1 MPTLDFDEI
10 VAPPQDAGFDEI
22 VAPQPSAPSF
32 SDIARNAGSAA
43 IETVKGLVPTSLHD
57 FERMVNPLET
67 AIPEVANAAGAV
79 RDWIGGGKS
88 ADQIAQ
94 ERFPES
100 QLLTNADKTPAY
112 SKERFAAGFNT
123 LAQLGMLA
131 AAGRGERAVAERP
144 RVIPAEIVFDEVVP
158 PNGKRMALP
167 APAEEPR
174 AGSGD
179 LAAAPVEVVPQG
191 GGIPIE
197 GLEDFRS
204 PATEAASAPIS
215 FRDDPDLSA
224 SRKIQLDDAASA
236 AGLSEEQIANL
247 TFTDAAAIESAQ
259 YRDALRQEQTNAST
273 QPAATSADLRP
284 LRSGVGEET
293 SLQQQGEIAPAGEAQ
308 DAPTPEEIA
317 RREYEQSLVDDANA
331 AQNAQGD
338 ELHQAIISAGGLPS
352 KLSEARG
359 PFAGEL
365 ARIED
370 AVRNPLRRERL
381 PDTLRLFRQDAPD
394 VDELATRLRDRG
406 FDVQTPADLL
416 SLAEDRYTTGRQ
428 VYGQPELARVFASG
442 TSAPSKFSPNRSEHS
457 ASKRP
462 AEQDIESAA
471 NLRSPA
477 FPQKRSTPVLRAA
490 HESASS
496 LDQQRA
502 VQTSPSGSSVEPASP
517 RPHGIALPRSDQAKT
532 FAAGA
537 AAPQPH
543 APPRPRA
550 PTPPPAVPNPTAA
563 LAVVPVRSWWQE
575 RTLGLRKIVAPQTID
590 APARMV
596 ANIIRDYNGQLAN
609 KIAQADHALADA
621 RKSFDRTPVPRS
633 WQYDPALPLPRNYAF
648 MAESERGGKG
658 LSPDDL
664 KLKTQLDSMFA
675 EAVDEVHRVKPA
687 ALKSLIQDYFPHIWE
702 DPEKARNAFAS
713 IVGSRPLEG
722 PKGFLKQRTLAYV
735 EDGLKMGLRP
745 ISDNPI
751 DVVLTKLHEVHRFVA
766 AQDMLGE
773 AKAIGARKFVYIFEK
788 APDGWVKVDD
798 PTSTVHGPPFV
809 TVPEAFDEQMRVKT
823 VELLKS
829 LGVPNERVASLG
841 KSQRWGEASDARNPA
856 NNLAGDIRTKF
867 AGPLSVYWHE
877 LGHVLEFRYKW
888 LDAIAP
894 LRRYPKGYDGQI
906 VERQRDNFGGKS
918 VIEDELRRLAD
929 LRSPQQPPKDSFKS
943 YIRSRDEKA
952 AVMLEAYVHAPARMQ
967 QVAPHL
973 YNRVRKFIAA
983 HPELAP
989 IEEIRP
995 SLVIGS
1001 SKQQIPVGGMVTLGH
1016 YYMPEGAA
1024 AVFNNYLS
1032 PGLQRFGVIR
1042 SIRQSTNVLSGM
1054 QLGFSAFHAGFTSID
1069 AAVSQFA
1076 LALRYASEGKLG
1088 KAIEKTLTTPAAP
1101 VTNYLLGSKVRRAML
1116 EPTYG
1121 TPEIQNIAQLAV
1133 KAGLRA
1139 SADPFW
1145 QTHITRNMMRAW
1157 HEGGVKGYAGTILR
1171 APFAASEQLMRP
1183 ILEHLVPR
1191 QKLGVFAGM
1200 AQAHIERLGPNADIH
1215 AVRDALARA
1224 ADSTEDRMG
1233 QMTYDNLFYNKA
1245 VRDAALLG
1253 FRAYGWTFGKY
1264 RALFGGVGDT
1274 LRLPGRVASGE
1285 PFLTDRMA
1293 YLLALPIV
1301 AAGIGSV
1308 MNYAMTGQAPQ
1319 DWKDALMPRTG
1330 KLDRNGNPQRLS
1342 LPTYIKDIL
1351 SDWHDF
1357 PDTKKM
1363 LVSVGHKL
1371 NPWFSVAADIVNNAD
1386 YYHTKVF
1393 NEDDPFWKRQMDKVA
1408 FVAKSALPF
1417 AVTSTQKLQESKPT
1431 LAQQVLP
1438 FFGFVPA
1445 KQELSMSPAQIRA
1458 AELYRETQP
1467 QGARTA
1473 EEANHGKL
1481 FAQLMRD
1488 MKDADPN
1495 WQTSLTTSLQTG
1507 HLRATDVPRLLQ
1519 SLPLNPLQYQVKKL
1533 EAEPA
1538 MKVWDLANAAE
1549 RQQIRTILIQ
1559 KIATSKTLTPQQR
1572 VDYIRVM
1579 NAAK

>member
-1 MPTLDFDEI
+1 MPDLAFDEI
-10 VAPPQDAGFDEI
+10 VAPPQQNDHAFDEI
-22 VAPQPSAPSF
+22 VPPPPLPEPRIPA
-32 SDIARNAGSAA
+32 DVLARPEDSYEPARHPIVENAASGLLDAA
-43 IETVKGLVPTSLHD
+43 RGLVPSSLHE
-57 FERMVNPLET
+57 FEKMLNPLET
-67 AIPEVANAAGAV
+67 AIPQIANAAGAV

-88 ADQIAQ
+88 ADEIAK

-100 QLLTNADKTPAY
+100 QVLVEADKTPPY
-112 SKERFAAGFNT
+112 SRERFAAGFST
-123 LAQLGMLA
+123 LAQIGMLA
-131 AAGRGERAVAERP
+131 AGGRGERAAVDRA
-144 RVIPAEIVFDEVVP
+144 RVVPAEIVFDEVIP
-158 PNGKRMALP
+158 PGGKRLALP
-167 APAEEPR
+167 RPTEIPDVQRGENAPGGRGPP
-174 AGSGD
+174 ST
-179 LAAAPVEVVPQG
+179 PSIEVVPDG

-197 GLEDFRS
+197 GLEEQTFNVQRS
-204 PATEAASAPIS
+204 TPKAFASGAPNVESGPLS
-215 FRDDPDLSA
+215 FREEPDVSA
-224 SRKIQLDDAASA
+224 ARKIQLDDAARA
-236 AGLSEEQIANL
+236 AGLSEEQIGALSFN
-247 TFTDAAAIESAQ
+247 DAAAIEAAQ
-259 YRDALRQEQTNAST
+259 FRKNLAEQSEVAK
-273 QPAATSADLRP
+273 QPGEEGAGISP
-284 LRSGVGEET
+284 LRT
-293 SLQQQGEIAPAGEAQ
+293 APVEMTEVERGGMEVQ
-308 DAPTPEEIA
+308 PTPEELA
-317 RREYEQSLVDDANA
+317 RMEYEQSLVDDAA
-331 AQNAQGD
+331 AYQNQTGS
-338 ELHQAIISAGGLPS
+338 ELHQAIIEAGGLPS
-352 KLSEARG
+352 KASEARS

-370 AVRNPLRRERL
+370 AARNPQRNERL
-381 PDTLRLFRQDAPD
+381 PDTLKLFRRDAPD
-394 VDELATRLRDRG
+394 IDELATRLRDRG
-406 FDVQTPADLL
+406 FDVQTPGDLL
-416 SLAEDRYTTGRQ
+416 ALAEERYSTGRP
-428 VYGQPELARVFASG
+428 VYGLPEREQVFASG
-442 TSAPSKFSPNRSEHS
+442 SAAVRTRRSET
-457 ASKRP
+457 
-462 AEQDIESAA
+462 AA
-471 NLRSPA
+471 TAGAPRQSGAATGRSS
-477 FPQKRSTPVLRAA
+477 Q
-490 HESASS
+490 
-496 LDQQRA
+496 
-502 VQTSPSGSSVEPASP
+502 G
-517 RPHGIALPRSDQAKT
+517 QAM
-532 FAAGA
+532 AAGA
-537 AAPQPH
+537 AQPRPATAATGAQPH
-543 APPRPRA
+543 APPPA
-550 PTPPPAVPNPTAA
+550 PPNAPGGRVPPVVPNAPAA
-563 LAVVPVRSWWQE
+563 AAVAPVKSWWQQ
-575 RTLGLRKIVAPQTID
+575 RTLGIRKVVAPQTID
-590 APARMV
+590 PPARMV

-609 KIAQADHALADA
+609 RIAVADHALEAA
-621 RKSFDRTPVPRS
+621 RKSFDRTPVPRN
-633 WQYDPALPLPRNYAF
+633 WKYDPAQPLPRNYAF
-648 MAESERGGKG
+648 MAESERGGAM

-664 KLKTQLDSMFA
+664 KLKTQLDKMFE

-702 DPEKARNAFAS
+702 DPDKARNAFAS
-713 IVGSRPLEG
+713 IVGGRPLEG
-722 PKGFLKQRTLAYV
+722 PKGFLKQRSLAYV

-751 DVVLTKLHEVHRFVA
+751 DIVLTKLHEVHRFVA
-766 AQDMLGE
+766 AQDMMTE

-788 APDGWVKVDD
+788 GPEAWVKVED

-823 VELLKS
+823 IELLDK
-829 LGVPNERVASLG
+829 LGVPHERLASLG

-856 NNLAGDIRTKF
+856 NNLQGNIRTKF

-894 LRRYPKGYDGQI
+894 HRRYPKGYDGQI

-929 LRSPQQPPKDSFKS
+929 LRSSQQPPKDSFKS

-952 AVMLEAYVHAPARMQ
+952 AVLLEAYVHAPQRMQ
-967 QVAPHL
+967 HVAPHL

-1024 AVFNNYLS
+1024 QVFNNYLS
-1032 PGLQRFGVIR
+1032 PGLQRFGVVR
-1042 SIRQSTNVLSGM
+1042 SIRQSTNVLSQM

-1076 LALRYASEGKLG
+1076 LALRYASEGKIG

-1101 VTNYLLGSKVRRAML
+1101 VTNYLLGRKVQRAMV
-1116 EPTYG
+1116 EPGYG

-1139 SADPFW
+1139 TTDPFW
-1145 QTHITRNMMRAW
+1145 RTQITRNMMRAW
-1157 HEGGVKGYAGTILR
+1157 HEGGVKGYSGTILR

-1200 AQAHIERLGPNADIH
+1200 AQAHMERLGPNADIH

-1233 QMTYDNLFYNKA
+1233 QMTYDNLFYNRV
-1245 VRDAALLG
+1245 VRDSALLG

-1264 RALFGGVGDT
+1264 RALFGGVSDV
-1274 LRLPGRVASGE
+1274 LRTPGRVARGE
-1285 PFLTDRMA
+1285 PFLSDRMA
-1293 YLLALPIV
+1293 YLLALPIA
-1301 AAGIGSV
+1301 AAGIGSI

-1371 NPWFSVAADIVNNAD
+1371 NPWFAVAADVINNAD
-1386 YYHTKVF
+1386 YYHTKIF
-1393 NEDDPFWKRQMDKVA
+1393 NEDDPFWKRQADKVLY
-1408 FVAKSALPF
+1408 VGKSALPF
-1417 AVTSTQKLQESKPT
+1417 AVTSTQKLRESKPT
-1431 LAQQVLP
+1431 LGQQVLP

-1473 EEANHGKL
+1473 DEANHGPL

-1488 MKDADPN
+1488 MKAADPN
-1495 WQTSLTTSLQTG
+1495 WQTALTASLQTG
-1507 HLRATDVPRLLQ
+1507 QLRATDIPRLLQ

-1538 MKVWDLANAAE
+1538 MKVWDLANATE
-1549 RQQIRTILIQ
+1549 RQQIRAILLQ
-1559 KIATSKTLTPQQR
+1559 KIATSKTLTPKQKGS
-1572 VDYIRVM
+1572 YIRVM
-1579 NAAK
+1579 NAVK